1 MNDYE
6 KVLKDSGLVDM
17 LIGLGLSD
25 EEVMNIIKRKIAER
39 RKAVE
44 VEKLVK
50 EYASKMYRTTESYET
65 IFAQFAVEI
74 QNVK

>member
-17 LIGLGLSD
+17 LIESGLSD
-25 EEVMNIIKRKIAER
+25 ADVFEAIKRKIETR
-39 RKAVE
+39 RKAIE